1 MISHIERGKV
11 MKLYMRILRKL
22 IYLYKKGEEEY
33 LQKALGQCGIE
44 STITYPFTLTHPE
57 LIELGDKTVI
67 LTDCRM
73 QVFPELTG
81 IKAKI
86 SIGNNCL
93 IGQRFCILAGEDV
106 SIGNSCSI
114 VSDVCIVSE
123 NHGINPCEEE
133 PYGTQ
138 KLNIAPVRIEDECW
152 IGERAIIMPGVTIGK
167 RSVIGAG
174 AVVTKS
180 VPQYCVAVGNPAKII
195 KKFDFEQGKWVRV

>member
-22 IYLYKKGEEEY
+22 IYLYKKGEEEH

-93 IGQRFCILAGEDV
+93 IGQRFCILAGED
-106 SIGNSCSI
+106 
-114 VSDVCIVSE
+114 
-123 NHGINPCEEE
+123 
-133 PYGTQ
+133 
-138 KLNIAPVRIEDECW
+138 ECW

>member
-1 MISHIERGKV
+1 M
-11 MKLYMRILRKL
+11 
-22 IYLYKKGEEEY
+22 
-33 LQKALGQCGIE
+33 
-44 STITYPFTLTHPE
+44 
-57 LIELGDKTVI
+57 
-67 LTDCRM
+67 
-73 QVFPELTG
+73 
-81 IKAKI
+81 
-86 SIGNNCL
+86 
-93 IGQRFCILAGEDV
+93 

-114 VSDVCIVSE
+114 ASDVCIVSE